1 MTTLHS
7 VRELGLV
14 SAASDAM
21 GMGMGRGMQMS
32 GRML

>member
-14 SAASDAM
+14 SAAAGAM
-21 GMGMGRGMQMS
+21 GMGMQMS

>member
-21 GMGMGRGMQMS
+21 GMGRGMQMS